1 MSKNDKKNKLAKAI
15 IILVVIAM
23 LIPIVSVVFS
33 LF

>member
-15 IILVVIAM
+15 IILVVVAM